1 MNAAVSGQASL
12 FSGDAPV
19 RPTLRPYQERGVSEI
34 LACLERGIDPLY
46 ALPTAGGKTTIF
58 TAVTEVVCAQG
69 WEVWILVHR
78 RELLKQASDRLLS
91 MGISHGLIAPG
102 APLTNDPVQVASI
115 DTIGARLEQLRDRLA
130 RVRLAIIDEAH
141 HVVASKWQR
150 ALEAMRRAR
159 RLGVTATAFRYDGKG
174 LGEHFNQAIEG
185 PAVAE
190 LIRDGYLAR
199 PAIFA
204 PPAKID
210 LSKVKK
216 RGGDYVAADLA
227 KAVDTDE
234 LTLPAVRHYAR
245 ICGGVPAVVFCAGV
259 EHARHVA
266 KQFQAG
272 GWSAA
277 SIDGEMTV
285 AERDRA
291 IRQLATG
298 RLSVLTSCDIISEGT
313 DLPVVGAAILL
324 RPTESTGLYL
334 QQVGRVLRTHPGKT
348 EAIIIDQVGNVAK
361 HGMPDERRVW
371 SLDGGLK
378 GLERAVTAT
387 RRCRYCH
394 FVCAKG
400 PERCPHC
407 SRAYPKPPVAA
418 VPEVALAVMP
428 GIAGL
433 SAERIAAMKYKD
445 ILPLAKTEEDL
456 QRVAAI
462 KGYKRSWVKRVL
474 EERAAATAYGFMQ
487 RRYA

>member
-1 MNAAVSGQASL
+1 MSAIVSGQASL
-12 FSGDAPV
+12 FASDVPK
-19 RPTLRPYQERGVSEI
+19 RPTLRPYQERGVAEI
-34 LACLERGIDPLY
+34 LACLQRGVDPLY
-46 ALPTAGGKTTIF
+46 GLPTAGGKTTVFVAIAE
-58 TAVTEVVCAQG
+58 TVVEQG

-78 RELLKQASDRLLS
+78 RELLKQASARLLS

-102 APLTNDPVQVASI
+102 EPLTDDLVQVASV
-115 DTIGARLEQLRDRLA
+115 DTVLARLDQLRSRLA

-150 ALEAMRRAR
+150 VLDAMVKAL
-159 RLGVTATAFRYDGKG
+159 RLGVTATPFRYDGRG
-174 LGEHFNQAIEG
+174 LGEHFQQAIEG
-185 PAVAE
+185 PTVAE

-204 PPAKID
+204 PPAKLD

-266 KQFQAG
+266 QQFQAG
-272 GWSAA
+272 GWDAA
-277 SIDGEMTV
+277 AIDGEMSV

-291 IRQLATG
+291 IRHLASG
-298 RLSVLTSCDIISEGT
+298 RLSILTSCDIISEGT
-313 DLPVVGAAILL
+313 DLPIVGAAILL

-334 QQVGRVLRTHPGKT
+334 QQVGRVLRTYEGKG

-361 HGMPDERRVW
+361 HGMPDERRLW

-378 GLERAVTAT
+378 WLERAVNAT
-387 RRCRYCH
+387 RRCRSCH

-400 PERCPHC
+400 PTACPHC
-407 SRAYPKPPVAA
+407 GRSYPKPPMAA
-418 VPEVALAVMP
+418 VPEVALASMP
-428 GIAGL
+428 SIGGV
-433 SAERIAAMKYKD
+433 SAEMIARMKLVD
-445 ILPLAKTEEDL
+445 ILPLAQTEDDL
-456 QRVAAI
+456 RRIAAI
-462 KGYKRSWVKRVL
+462 KGYKRGWVRHVL
-474 EERAAATAYGFMQ
+474 NDRAATKAHGYMQ
-487 RRYA
+487 RRFG

>member
-1 MNAAVSGQASL
+1 MSAIVSGQHSL
-12 FSGDAPV
+12 FTDAGPK
-19 RPTLRPYQERGVSEI
+19 RPTLRPYQERGVAEI
-34 LACLERGIDPLY
+34 LACLQRRVDPLY

-58 TAVTEVVCAQG
+58 TAVTEVVIGQG
-69 WEVWILVHR
+69 WEVWIIVHR
-78 RELLKQASDRLLS
+78 RELLRQASERLLA
-91 MGISHGLIAPG
+91 MGISHGLVAPG
-102 APLTNDPVQVASI
+102 EPLTNDPVQVASV
-115 DTIGARLEQLRDRLA
+115 DTLLARLDTLRHRLTK
-130 RVRLAIIDEAH
+130 VRLAIIDEAH

-150 ALEAMRRAR
+150 VLEAMINAL
-159 RLGVTATAFRYDGKG
+159 RLGVTATPFRYDGKG
-174 LGEHFNQAIEG
+174 LGEHFRQAIEG
-185 PAVAE
+185 PSVAE
-190 LIRDGYLAR
+190 LIRDGYLAK

-204 PPAKID
+204 PPANLD

-266 KQFQAG
+266 QQFQAG
-272 GWSAA
+272 GWAAA
-277 SIDGEMTV
+277 SIDGEMTT

-291 IRQLATG
+291 IRSLATG

-313 DLPVVGAAILL
+313 DLPIVGAAILL

-334 QQVGRVLRTHPGKT
+334 QQVGRVLRTYPGKT

-361 HGMPDERRVW
+361 HGMPDERRLW

-400 PERCPHC
+400 PTHCPHC
-407 SRAYPKPPVAA
+407 ARAYPKPPVAA
-418 VPEVALAVMP
+418 VPEVALATMP

-433 SAERIAAMKYKD
+433 SAERIATMKYKD
-445 ILPLAKTEEDL
+445 ILPLAQTEEDL
-456 QRVAAI
+456 HRVASI
-462 KGYKRSWVKRVL
+462 NGYKRSWVQRVL
-474 EERAAATAYGFMQ
+474 QERAAVTARGYMQ